1 MEMDRIEK
9 KTKTNKSRL
18 IYNLLNHE
26 IAVDY
31 ILQTD
36 SDLTD
41 LKGQGL

>member
-1 MEMDRIEK
+1 
-9 KTKTNKSRL
+9 
-18 IYNLLNHE
+18 LNHE

>member
-1 MEMDRIEK
+1 
-9 KTKTNKSRL
+9 
-18 IYNLLNHE
+18 LNHE

-41 LKGQGL
+41 LKGQGLWWLLQ